1 MHVSS
6 NLNGKKKKK
15 SSGMMTHKPGNKIET
30 ERSNEEIVGGAYT

>member
-6 NLNGKKKKK
+6 NLNGKKK